1 MVYVF
6 LYLLNV
12 VLLLDLIIF
21 KFNKPLKTISGM
33 YSHILLYISAHLFGF
48 ISLYIWIY
56 FFRWSCYSRERMN
69 SWLLLFENKTYIVI
83 FTRNLIVDMKY
94 LWLVSGF
101 SLDPDNDPL
110 CAIFLID
117 YYAIRATD
125 YEFLIRLHDEWEVC
139 DFMYSGISE
148 I

>member
-1 MVYVF
+1 
-6 LYLLNV
+6 
-12 VLLLDLIIF
+12 
-21 KFNKPLKTISGM
+21 
-33 YSHILLYISAHLFGF
+33 
-48 ISLYIWIY
+48 
-56 FFRWSCYSRERMN
+56 MN